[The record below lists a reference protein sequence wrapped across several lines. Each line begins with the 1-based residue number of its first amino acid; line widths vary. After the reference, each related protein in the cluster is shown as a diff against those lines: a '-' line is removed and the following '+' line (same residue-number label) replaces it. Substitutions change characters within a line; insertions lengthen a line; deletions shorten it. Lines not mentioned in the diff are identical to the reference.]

1 MSETTTTTFSDWY
14 IADSPK
20 TLNEIFGQDLIV
32 RALKAQQKSGVFSK
46 STFFQGQFGSGKTA
60 LAKILAKSIACKHK
74 DANGEPCGECPTCKA
89 IDEETFNR
97 DVIYFNAEEMGAQDI
112 RDQLDQILKFPA
124 TRDAAK
130 VIICD
135 ETQALSKEA
144 VEAFLTATQSPKKGY
159 YFIFTAMDK
168 LKGPKSGALQSRCK
182 TWKMKVPTFQDVYM
196 YLAEICKK
204 KGLTKEAT
212 IPKDFFGEGLQFIA
226 ENSEYSFRK
235 AIQLLEQAYTSRIFT
250 VKEMKEAFGIVSSED
265 ATAAL
270 IDIAS
275 GVDSERV
282 WNVINGI
289 DYQDKFPLLLA
300 IIGEAESYR
309 AFGTKY
315 VSEDEMWKWTSKK
328 QLAEAS
334 YFGKLRDGMLELAS
348 KAYITRGEW
357 KIIISKILEDAKA
370 CNPRHASRSKVS

>member
-1 MSETTTTTFSDWY
+1 
-14 IADSPK
+14 
-20 TLNEIFGQDLIV
+20 
-32 RALKAQQKSGVFSK
+32 
-46 STFFQGQFGSGKTA
+46 
-60 LAKILAKSIACKHK
+60 
-74 DANGEPCGECPTCKA
+74 
-89 IDEETFNR
+89 
-97 DVIYFNAEEMGAQDI
+97 
-112 RDQLDQILKFPA
+112 
-124 TRDAAK
+124 
-130 VIICD
+130 
-135 ETQALSKEA
+135 
-144 VEAFLTATQSPKKGY
+144 
-159 YFIFTAMDK
+159 
-168 LKGPKSGALQSRCK
+168 
-182 TWKMKVPTFQDVYM
+182 
-196 YLAEICKK
+196 
-204 KGLTKEAT
+204 
-212 IPKDFFGEGLQFIA
+212 
-226 ENSEYSFRK
+226 
-235 AIQLLEQAYTSRIFT
+235 
-250 VKEMKEAFGIVSSED
+250 MKEAFGIVSSED

-334 YFGKLRDGMLELAS
+334 YFEKLRDGMLELAS

-370 CNPRHASRSKVS
+370 CSPRHASRSKVS